1 MRFAR
6 PELLV
11 LLSIVPIWAVGL
23 WAGSV
28 RRQRALERF
37 AGGRANVA
45 PFIAD
50 EVNLTIDIKAID
62 ME

>member
-23 WAGSV
+23 WAGAV
-28 RRQRALERF
+28 RRRRAVERF

-45 PFIAD
+45 PF
-50 EVNLTIDIKAID
+50 VV
-62 ME
+62 